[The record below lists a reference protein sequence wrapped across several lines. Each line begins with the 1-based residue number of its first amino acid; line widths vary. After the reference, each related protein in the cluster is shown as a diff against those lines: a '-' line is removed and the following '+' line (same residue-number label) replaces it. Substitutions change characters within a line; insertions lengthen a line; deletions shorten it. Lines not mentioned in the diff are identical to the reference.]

1 MRIPPEASEW
11 LHEKLEQ
18 HRWSGV
24 LEARSVTHEWYRV
37 HGPRSTRA
45 GLTVTIAPAETFSV
59 HFPNDANAAEYLP
72 AVRNGLFSVL
82 LSHSWSPILKC
93 TVTFETFV
101 VHEIE
106 SSYAGFF
113 MVSREATERL
123 LGLVPGYPHNIAW

>member
-1 MRIPPEASEW
+1 MRTPPEASEW
-11 LHEKLEQ
+11 LREKVEE

-24 LEARSVTHEWYRV
+24 LQARSVTHEWYRI
-37 HGPRSTRA
+37 HGGRSTRA
-45 GLTVTIAPAETFSV
+45 GLTVSIAPAEEFSL
-59 HFPNDANAAEYLP
+59 HFPNDANVAEYIS

-93 TVTFETFV
+93 AVNFEAFA

-123 LGLVPGYPHNIAW
+123 LGLVSGYPHNIAW

>member
-1 MRIPPEASEW
+1 MNTPAEVSEW
-11 LHEKLEQ
+11 LREKLEK

-24 LEARSVTHEWYRV
+24 REARTVTHEWYRM
-37 HGPRSTRA
+37 HGGRATRA
-45 GLTVTIAPAETFSV
+45 GLTVSIAPAEEFSV
-59 HFPNDANAAEYLP
+59 SFPDDPRADEYIP

-93 TVTFETFV
+93 VVSFESFS

-113 MVSREATERL
+113 MVSKEATERL
-123 LGLVPGYPHNIAW
+123 LGLVPGHRHNIAW